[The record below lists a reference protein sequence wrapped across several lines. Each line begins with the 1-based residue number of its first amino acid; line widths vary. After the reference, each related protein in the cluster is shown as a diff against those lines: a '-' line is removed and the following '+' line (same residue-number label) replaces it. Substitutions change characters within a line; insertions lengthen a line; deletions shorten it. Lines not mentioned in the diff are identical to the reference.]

1 MSLNRRRWLLCS
13 WTHWCGPPCAEY
25 HTKINKW
32 SGHPFKFITLWE
44 TNSLA
49 FANWSTFI
57 SFMQTSVWLNCDRW
71 NHKALLKGSDV
82 IQETYFKVQGSIYPS
97 VKITEIM
104 PIYAGCRTRSHFPPA
119 PCHNTPKFR
128 LAKSS
133 LNIIFN
139 SCSNSAFPLWNIFHA
154 LTVWNTV
161 NVQDC
166 SRTIVSQNLRAFYKP
181 SLLARLCL
189 LWLLVCLDHPET
201 NTRDTR

>member
-1 MSLNRRRWLLCS
+1 MRDKLTGFCKLIHLHFTHADFSLTELWQVKSWSSTKGVRCHPRNIFQSSRLNLSLCKNHGNYAHLCWQPYS
-13 WTHWCGPPCAEY
+13 Q
-25 HTKINKW
+25 
-32 SGHPFKFITLWE
+32 PFPTC
-44 TNSLA
+44 SLP
-49 FANWSTFI
+49 
-57 SFMQTSVWLNCDRW
+57 Q
-71 NHKALLKGSDV
+71 H
-82 IQETYFKVQGSIYPS
+82 
-97 VKITEIM
+97 
-104 PIYAGCRTRSHFPPA
+104 
-119 PCHNTPKFR
+119 TPKFC

-139 SCSNSAFPLWNIFHA
+139 SCGNSAFPLWNIFHA

>member
-13 WTHWCGPPCAEY
+13 WTHWCGPPRAEY

-32 SGHPFKFITLWE
+32 SGHPFKFITQWE
-44 TNSLA
+44 TNSLV

-71 NHKALLKGSDV
+71 NHEALLKGSDV
-82 IQETYFKVQGSIYPS
+82 IQETYFEVQGSIYPTHQNFVWQNPVS
-97 VKITEIM
+97 TL
-104 PIYAGCRTRSHFPPA
+104 F
-119 PCHNTPKFR
+119 
-128 LAKSS
+128 
-133 LNIIFN
+133 FN
-139 SCSNSAFPLWNIFHA
+139 SCGNSAFPLWNIFHA

-201 NTRDTR
+201 NTRNTR